1 MVASMLKLSAL
12 LLSFLTT
19 SAFATPSLVE
29 RAAGP
34 DDVLAA
40 TALSNVYKILGGSLS
55 DGSTHTECT
64 NATLI
69 VRKE

>member
-1 MVASMLKLSAL
+1 MITMLGLFIL
-12 LLSFLTT
+12 LLSVLTT
-19 SAFATPSLVE
+19 ATPSPISE

-40 TALSNVYKILGGSLS
+40 TALSNVYKILDGSLS
-55 DGSTHTECT
+55 DGSKHTTCT
-64 NATLI
+64 NATLR

>member
-1 MVASMLKLSAL
+1 MFGLSIL
-12 LLSFLTT
+12 LLSVLT
-19 SAFATPSLVE
+19 AAAPSPISE

-40 TALSNVYKILGGSLS
+40 TALSNVYKVLDGSLS
-55 DGSTHTECT
+55 DGSKHTTCT
-64 NATLI
+64 NATLR

>member
-1 MVASMLKLSAL
+1 MLTMLFALSL
-12 LLSFLTT
+12 LVLSGLTT
-19 SAFATPSLVE
+19 AASSPVSE

-55 DGSTHTECT
+55 DGSTHSTCT
-64 NATLI
+64 NATLR